1 MNTQKTQAE
10 MAILRDVALE
20 DLMATS
26 DVQLHQEAIE
36 DGEDLN
42 QLAMQVKI
50 TMREA
55 AAMAQRQ
62 RLARARERMSSCIG
76 ARTISSIRPPVE
88 ALKQIVQKLFQ
99 TDPSLGLAFREG
111 KKQTDADWQSLYDDL
126 VSMGVIK
133 PEDYEH

>member
-1 MNTQKTQAE
+1 MNTKNPQVE
-10 MAILRDVALE
+10 MAILHNAALE

-26 DVQLHQEAIE
+26 DAQLHQEAIE

-42 QLAMQVKI
+42 QLAIQVKT

-62 RLARARERMSSCIG
+62 RLARVKARMSSSIG
-76 ARTISSIRPPVE
+76 ARAISSIRPPME
-88 ALKQIVQKLFQ
+88 ALKQIVQKVFQ

-126 VSMGVIK
+126 MSMGVIR
-133 PEDYEH
+133 PEDYEY